1 MDFPSPSVLGVG
13 VGELYT
19 RHQKHSNKDLTDTMV
34 GGPLQCL
41 SILPFHYS
49 CSGLFLPL
57 KITLL
62 GGESLSKA
70 ETTNLLV
77 FRLKSY

>member
-1 MDFPSPSVLGVG
+1 MGA
-13 VGELYT
+13 GELYM
-19 RHQKHSNKDLTDTMV
+19 RRQKHSNKDLTDTKH
-34 GGPLQCL
+34 GGRAIAVSLHITFL
-41 SILPFHYS
+41 LF
-49 CSGLFLPL
+49 LLRFFFLPL

-70 ETTNLLV
+70 ETTNLFV